1 VVFFVANFLAIF
13 AKDIW
18 EKEILSQNSLCFLWK
33 TNRQKRGGEKI
44 ARNHHNCLYMMMKGF
59 S

>member
-33 TNRQKRGGEKI
+33 TNRQKRRGEKKSPKITTI
-44 ARNHHNCLYMMMKGF
+44 AYI
-59 S
+59 